1 MSRSNSF
8 FQGMGNASWA
18 AANHLMDR
26 VLGALEPHSSFMVGG
41 HPENEGSIHMA
52 DDMPMENQWGTVHR
66 LENEN
71 TDDMW
76 NHERAEYLTGTE
88 EPGEHG
94 HVSDAMSSD
103 EVARR
108 RAAQGE

>member
-1 MSRSNSF
+1 MSRSNHF

-26 VLGALEPHSSFMVGG
+26 VLGALEPQSSFMVG
-41 HPENEGSIHMA
+41 HPENEGSVAMA
-52 DDMPMENQWGTVHR
+52 DGLPMEDQYGAVHR
-66 LENEN
+66 LKNEN

-88 EPGEHG
+88 EPGEYG
-94 HVSDAMSSD
+94 HVSDAMSPE